1 MNEVY
6 KKACTEVLE
15 ALKYIPLDEYHKI
28 PYKTIAFMEEN
39 KDKDYNYKYDVKS
52 PKMSKQ
58 ANIIIIR
65 LYLDYIANEKEK
77 KIINEILELNSK
89 KKIKTKTN
97 EITIIS
103 KKNQNRKYDEYSEIH
118 DFPIKIENTNWL
130 KKLINKIKLIFIKR
144 KS

>member
-1 MNEVY
+1 MNKVY

-89 KKIKTKTN
+89 KKIKTN
-97 EITIIS
+97 GITIEN
-103 KKNQNRKYDEYSEIH
+103 KKFQNGKYDEYSEIH